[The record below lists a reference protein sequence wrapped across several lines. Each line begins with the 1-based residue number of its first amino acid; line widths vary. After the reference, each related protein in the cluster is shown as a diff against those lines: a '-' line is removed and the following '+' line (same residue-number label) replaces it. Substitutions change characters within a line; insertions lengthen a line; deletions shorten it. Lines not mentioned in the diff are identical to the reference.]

1 MVADVLV
8 EITNKKLDQT
18 FTYNIPNIF
27 LNDIKVGIRVL
38 VPFNNRKLEGFV
50 IKLHEKDNDMPLK
63 DIIELKDSEPVLN
76 MELLKLG
83 EYISKKTMST
93 LCSAYQTMLPKAL
106 KAKNNYN
113 LNKKYDKYIK
123 LIDKDYI
130 GKNDNQNK
138 ILSLLRI
145 GDVLKRDIA
154 SSSLNTLIKNFFD

>member
-63 DIIELKDSEPVLN
+63 DIIELKSIITIHMVHMN
-76 MELLKLG
+76 KL
-83 EYISKKTMST
+83 
-93 LCSAYQTMLPKAL
+93 
-106 KAKNNYN
+106 
-113 LNKKYDKYIK
+113 
-123 LIDKDYI
+123 
-130 GKNDNQNK
+130 
-138 ILSLLRI
+138 
-145 GDVLKRDIA
+145 V
-154 SSSLNTLIKNFFD
+154 